1 MIMVGSQNKVIGM
14 DKKPF
19 VVMDS
24 GIATKENLNYH
35 SHHCYFKKCNLD
47 FNCTA
52 KSIILTLVKSLK
64 TRKLIFLE

>member
-1 MIMVGSQNKVIGM
+1 MIMVGSKNKVISM

-19 VVMDS
+19 VVMDAS
-24 GIATKENLNYH
+24 IATKENLNYH

-52 KSIILTLVKSLK
+52 KSN
-64 TRKLIFLE
+64 